1 MANTL
6 PTNRLT
12 ELREQAELSPAG
24 LADLVG
30 VGETQVRR
38 WESGD
43 ALIPTKHLAV
53 ITQRLDVTADHLL
66 GLDREPTTTARAA

>member
-1 MANTL
+1 MTTTA
-6 PTNRLT
+6 PINRLT
-12 ELREQAELSPAG
+12 DLREEAEMSPAA

-38 WESGD
+38 WEKGD

-53 ITQRLDVTADHLL
+53 ITARFDVSADHLL
-66 GLDREPTTTARAA
+66 GLDREPATTAKAA